1 MKYNSEK
8 QHRKSIRLKGYD
20 YSETGLY
27 FITMCCHNREKIFG
41 EIRNGKMEL
50 NQLGE
55 IANEEWEKT
64 ISIGDFIIMPNH
76 FHAIIQIDYQIKN
89 GKEAIGKFE
98 SPSQNIGA
106 LIRGYKGTTTKQ
118 INIIK
123 NKLESIPC
131 TGVLQYA
138 PTPLQYAP
146 IKKKS
151 IWQRNYWEHI
161 IRTEKEYS
169 RISAYIRNNPQ
180 KWYNDKLNNGK
191 GNIVLELQSFYGE
204 EIWMI

>member
-1 MKYNSEK
+1 
-8 QHRKSIRLKGYD
+8 
-20 YSETGLY
+20 
-27 FITMCCHNREKIFG
+27 
-41 EIRNGKMEL
+41 MEL

-64 ISIGDFIIMPNH
+64 PGIRKNISIGDFIIMPNH

-146 IKKKS
+146 IKNKS